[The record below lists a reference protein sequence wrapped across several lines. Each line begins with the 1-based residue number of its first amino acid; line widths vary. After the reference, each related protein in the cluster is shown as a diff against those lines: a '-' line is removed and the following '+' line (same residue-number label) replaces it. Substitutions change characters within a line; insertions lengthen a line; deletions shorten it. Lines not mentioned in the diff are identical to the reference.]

1 MITIAPEITED
12 RLRAFPR
19 ALDSGGGNGYLHIY
33 TSPPPTS
40 AGGAVPPESTLLC
53 GLALP
58 YPSVTTYTNGVLSLT
73 TSSVPIMATVTGECA
88 WARFT
93 THQGLWVAD
102 MDIGLIGS
110 GATLELHNGQSPPSL
125 ILYAG
130 GNFLLSA
137 MQFTE

>member
-1 MITIAPEITED
+1 MYDFDSISD
-12 RLRAFPR
+12 R
-19 ALDSGGGNGYLHIY
+19 Y
-33 TSPPPTS
+33 
-40 AGGAVPPESTLLC
+40 AGCSKKWHK
-53 GLALP
+53 
-58 YPSVTTYTNGVLSLT
+58 YPNKDVI
-73 TSSVPIMATVTGECA
+73 P
-88 WARFT
+88 
-93 THQGLWVAD
+93 LWVAD